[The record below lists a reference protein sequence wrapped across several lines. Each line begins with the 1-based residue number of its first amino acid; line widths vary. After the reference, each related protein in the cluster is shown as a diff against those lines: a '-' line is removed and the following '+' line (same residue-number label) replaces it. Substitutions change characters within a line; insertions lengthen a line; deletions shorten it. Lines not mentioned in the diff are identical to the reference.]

1 MMMRPDHH
9 YAAMSI
15 MKYGS
20 LALALTFAGK
30 IVAFALKQM

>member
-9 YAAMSI
+9 YAIMSI

-20 LALALTFAGK
+20 LVLALIFAGK
-30 IVAFALKQM
+30 IVAFAVRQM